1 MIDQIQKEKL
11 GAEFK
16 EVSSA
21 KELALLLNK
30 TQVLLH
36 QDKGLMISEKSLNYY
51 SSDKFCPNRYR
62 VFHIKKKNGSDRI
75 INAPIN
81 GLKAIQK
88 SISDF
93 LQLVYPIHNAAFGF
107 VQKKSVADN
116 ASLHIGKE
124 YVYNTDL
131 KDFFHSFSRMQVKYA
146 LMDSDLNIT
155 SNEKIAFL
163 MAGLC
168 TFKLSDD
175 EDSNRY
181 VLPQGAPTSPVLT
194 NILCRHLDRKL
205 SGLAK
210 RFNATYSRYA
220 DDLTFSAEINI
231 FQLNDFKSELNRII
245 CDSQKLEIQ
254 EAKTRIQHKSFRQE
268 VTGIVVNRKLNVT
281 KRYIKNVRM
290 YLYLIER
297 YGIEKATLN
306 YVRDTKKDRPN
317 KSVESINLRNIL
329 NGKIQYLR
337 MVRGKEDSVSKG
349 LEKRFLK
356 AFDIKPKITKAK
368 PSELDEILNILLK
381 QGIDEAMKLYLK
393 N

>member
-1 MIDQIQKEKL
+1 MIDQIHKEKII
-11 GAEFK
+11 AEFK

-21 KELALLLNK
+21 KELAKLLNK

-36 QDKGLMISEKSLNYY
+36 GDKGLMISEKSLNYY

-62 VFHIKKKNGSDRI
+62 VFQIKKKNGSDRI
-75 INAPIN
+75 INAPVN
-81 GLKAIQK
+81 GLKSIQK

-93 LQLVYPIHNAAFGF
+93 LQVVYPIHPSAFGF
-107 VQKKSVADN
+107 VPLKNVADN
-116 ASLHIGKE
+116 ALLHVGRE
-124 YVYNTDL
+124 YVYNIDL
-131 KDFFHSFSRMQVKYA
+131 KDFFHSFSRIQVKYA
-146 LMDSDLNIT
+146 LLDNDLNIL

-163 MAGLC
+163 VAGLC
-168 TFKLSDD
+168 TFNISKDQDL
-175 EDSNRY
+175 NLH
-181 VLPQGAPTSPVLT
+181 VLPQGSPTSPVLT

-220 DDLTFSAEINI
+220 DDITFSAEINI
-231 FQLNDFKSELNRII
+231 FQIKEFKDELKRII
-245 CDSQKLEIQ
+245 CDSQKFEIQ

-268 VTGIVVNRKLNVT
+268 VTGIVVNQKLNVT

-297 YGIEKATLN
+297 YGLEKATLN

-356 AFDIKPKITKAK
+356 AFDIKSKITKAK

>member
-11 GAEFK
+11 VAEFK

-75 INAPIN
+75 INAPVN

-146 LMDSDLNIT
+146 LMDGDLNIT

-231 FQLNDFKSELNRII
+231 FQLNDFKSELKRII

-306 YVRDTKKDRPN
+306 YSQDLKKDCPN
-317 KSVESINLRNIL
+317 KSIENVNLRNIL

-337 MVRGKEDSVSKG
+337 MVRGVEDSVSKA

-368 PSELDEILNILLK
+368 PSELDEILNILLT
-381 QGIDEAMKLYLK
+381 QGIDEAMKIYLK

>member
-1 MIDQIQKEKL
+1 
-11 GAEFK
+11 
-16 EVSSA
+16 
-21 KELALLLNK
+21 
-30 TQVLLH
+30 
-36 QDKGLMISEKSLNYY
+36 
-51 SSDKFCPNRYR
+51 
-62 VFHIKKKNGSDRI
+62 
-75 INAPIN
+75 
-81 GLKAIQK
+81 
-88 SISDF
+88 
-93 LQLVYPIHNAAFGF
+93 
-107 VQKKSVADN
+107 
-116 ASLHIGKE
+116 
-124 YVYNTDL
+124 
-131 KDFFHSFSRMQVKYA
+131 
-146 LMDSDLNIT
+146 MDSDLNIT

-231 FQLNDFKSELNRII
+231 FQLNDFKSELKRII

>member
-11 GAEFK
+11 VAQFK

-21 KELALLLNK
+21 KELAALLNN
-30 TQVLLH
+30 TQTVLH

-62 VFHIKKKNGSDRI
+62 VFHIKKKNGKDRI
-75 INAPIN
+75 INAPVN

-93 LQLVYPIHNAAFGF
+93 LQIAYPIHNAAFGF

-163 MAGLC
+163 IAGLC
-168 TFKLSDD
+168 TFKLSED

-220 DDLTFSAEINI
+220 DDLTFSAEVNI
-231 FQLNDFKSELNRII
+231 FQLNDFKSELKRII
-245 CDSQKLEIQ
+245 CDSQKFEIQ

-268 VTGIVVNRKLNVT
+268 VTGIVVNQKLNVT
-281 KRYIKNVRM
+281 KQYIKKVRM

-297 YGIEKATLN
+297 YGLEKATLN

-329 NGKIQYLR
+329 NGKIQYLQ
-337 MVRGKEDSVSKG
+337 MVRGKEDSVSKC
-349 LEKRFLK
+349 LEKRYLK
-356 AFDIKPKITKAK
+356 AFDIKPKINKTK

-381 QGIDEAMKLYLK
+381 QGIDEAMKIYLK